1 MRTKMW
7 QQSQETARCDLPAR
21 SSFSVARAKS
31 WKLPPPTHMAC
42 PIGSAAV
49 GRVLAAAAQRLES
62 CVRKSY
68 TNQRCDE
75 DVEAHKCRTCRSGPS
90 RRPHGNAQLHV
101 DQRRPPAQEVIQAL
115 RLGEIVVRQ
124 ALRQQPLSD
133 QVDGDAPGPG
143 AARVKAEDSGALH
156 QGHSAGGLATA
167 SLHAQARLCRGPLRE
182 RGDDSKHR
190 AAERQA
196 EEQLCRPRA
205 AALVGRQVQ
214 VLHRGA
220 AQQRGDVE
228 ATGQAR
234 QLARADGPIVSG
246 FMRAH
251 LCADRLC
258 LGADRHARTRA
269 ARRAHRLVLPLTS
282 PSSRAGM
289 VAARPGPCSASVAT
303 DFRPSIC
310 IAYGQMSPCF
320 VFIDAPRAKSHSPGE
335 SLFLKE
341 RGKRDLRRRQ
351 SVACAAA
358 AAMLPGVLQQLE
370 GALEWARHTLDAG
383 GRSERLART
392 EERNRLVQCAYL
404 GHDGVAVRYMI
415 LGPADG
421 IPIVMTPGGQ
431 MSGIDSI
438 VGPRD
443 ERAMSAP
450 LPDVV
455 DAE

>member
-1 MRTKMW
+1 
-7 QQSQETARCDLPAR
+7 
-21 SSFSVARAKS
+21 
-31 WKLPPPTHMAC
+31 
-42 PIGSAAV
+42 
-49 GRVLAAAAQRLES
+49 
-62 CVRKSY
+62 
-68 TNQRCDE
+68 
-75 DVEAHKCRTCRSGPS
+75 
-90 RRPHGNAQLHV
+90 
-101 DQRRPPAQEVIQAL
+101 
-115 RLGEIVVRQ
+115 
-124 ALRQQPLSD
+124 
-133 QVDGDAPGPG
+133 
-143 AARVKAEDSGALH
+143 
-156 QGHSAGGLATA
+156 
-167 SLHAQARLCRGPLRE
+167 
-182 RGDDSKHR
+182 
-190 AAERQA
+190 
-196 EEQLCRPRA
+196 
-205 AALVGRQVQ
+205 
-214 VLHRGA
+214 
-220 AQQRGDVE
+220 
-228 ATGQAR
+228 
-234 QLARADGPIVSG
+234 
-246 FMRAH
+246 
-251 LCADRLC
+251 
-258 LGADRHARTRA
+258 
-269 ARRAHRLVLPLTS
+269 
-282 PSSRAGM
+282 
-289 VAARPGPCSASVAT
+289 
-303 DFRPSIC
+303 
-310 IAYGQMSPCF
+310 MSPCF

-455 DAE
+455 DAEYVRLGHVLAREHGWRILLHDRVNTGGSQFYLGRKGQCMHNDLGIAAEFRGSGEPQMQAFFLRELMVATGFSRAFLWGSSAGV